1 MQSYEIYDS
10 RGGDLF
16 ENAIFFRRGVTNC
29 AHRIPSLIIEV
40 HSDKHF
46 SRLHKMLK

>member
-1 MQSYEIYDS
+1 MQSYEIYNS
-10 RGGDLF
+10 SGGDLF
-16 ENAIFFRRGVTNC
+16 ENAIFFHRGLTNS
-29 AHRIPSLIIEV
+29 AHRIPTLIIEV